1 MQNACESDQ
10 NDWMKHRQS
19 VSSFLVNILVRIGI
33 GAQTPRLQASRRSQ
47 DVKCPCVQS
56 VAAAATSLALQ
67 SAEVSW
73 RKAKKILMFRFWK
86 RSSYCCCS
94 FSFLFFLDFL
104 IFFSFFVFFL
114 ASNSVIVFDLR
125 DKILSKDL
133 GFFTQQS
140 LVIIISIQIR
150 KGYFPSCTKK

>member
-19 VSSFLVNILVRIGI
+19 VSSFLVNILVRIDI

-73 RKAKKILMFRFWK
+73 RKAKKNVNV
-86 RSSYCCCS
+86 
-94 FSFLFFLDFL
+94 SFLEKVFLL
-104 IFFSFFVFFL
+104 LLFVFFL
-114 ASNSVIVFDLR
+114 VLLGLFDFLFFFR
-125 DKILSKDL
+125 LLL
-133 GFFTQQS
+133 GIE
-140 LVIIISIQIR
+140 LGHCV
-150 KGYFPSCTKK
+150 